1 MGDVRSL
8 HGWHMLPRAES
19 HSHKAPRFE
28 DHHIQ
33 LFATAIQL
41 YLLKTKKLLIE
52 TVPGQPRDSRFSCRH
67 AMGQKRPELAQGWL
81 LVPQQRHQWNRELRH
96 GLVQQVL
103 VEVA

>member
-8 HGWHMLPRAES
+8 HEWHMLPRAES
-19 HSHKAPRFE
+19 HSHTAPRFE

-52 TVPGQPRDSRFSCRH
+52 TVPGQPRDSRFRCH
-67 AMGQKRPELAQGWL
+67 QAMGQKRRELVQEWL
-81 LVPQQRHQWNRELRH
+81 LVPQQLHQWNRVLRH

-103 VEVA
+103 VEVE